1 MKGQRELSRA
11 TWHQNIPA
19 ELVKPGGNRRQKR
32 WGLTLA
38 RIIHEDFYY
47 NRRYA
52 ATTSLTAG
60 GLAAQSVNIL
70 FKDA

>member
-1 MKGQRELSRA
+1 M
-11 TWHQNIPA
+11 
-19 ELVKPGGNRRQKR
+19 V
-32 WGLTLA
+32 LT
-38 RIIHEDFYY
+38 RIIHEDFYC

-70 FKDA
+70 FQVCLPPSWAPRARLAWRLGGFVTNPRE